1 MFRFGLILLF
11 VFTSNF
17 AHENQSPANRINSE
31 LAERLEVDIRDGQ
44 LHEFSLIEAA
54 FIVSGATTGESLNE
68 SLRWYEALIRDIEDK
83 NIMVLMDQKAS
94 AERLFFFLHST
105 WLKTYQKEATTLL
118 DIQQKRNY
126 NCVSATVLYNL
137 TCEKLGLQTMGFE
150 TPTHVYTIFTN
161 FGEYVMV
168 ENTTSMGFN
177 IIKNLKNYSKYLA
190 QYYPNKTVF
199 QIGLDRLFA
208 YENSKGREIN
218 NTELIGLICYNQAY
232 FAAEQ
237 QNYAKAYN
245 FVLLAQQFNSD
256 SRSNREFEVNL
267 YYKWGKSL
275 FDQQKFY
282 DAFEVF
288 ADAIYRYQDNS
299 DFRKN
304 CILACRQTLHQNL
317 LNQDWTKTVQCI
329 EEINE
334 LEILSED
341 DFDFQVSILNHWM
354 VYFQRRNE
362 RQHIQRIQKMFE
374 RIEELKNQS
383 K

>member
-1 MFRFGLILLF
+1 MSRYGLILLI
-11 VFTSNF
+11 VFSSISAF
-17 AHENQSPANRINSE
+17 ENKARVNDVQSE
-31 LAERLEVDIRDGQ
+31 LQQRLEADINDGR

-54 FIVSGATTGESLNE
+54 FIVSGATTQKRLDQ
-68 SLRWYEALIRDIEDK
+68 SLRWYDELIRDIEEK
-83 NIMVLMDQKAS
+83 NIVVLMDQKAS

-118 DIQQKRNY
+118 DIQQKKNY

-137 TCEKLGLQTMGFE
+137 TGEKLGLQTMGFE
-150 TPTHVYTIFTN
+150 TPSHVYTIFTN

-177 IIKNLKNYSKYLA
+177 IIKNLRNYSKYLA
-190 QYYPNKTVF
+190 QYYPNKLVY
-199 QIGLDRLFA
+199 QIGLERLYA

-245 FVLLAQQFNSD
+245 FVLLAQQFNWD

-267 YYKWGKSL
+267 YYQWGKSL

-282 DAFEVF
+282 EAFEVF
-288 ADAIYRYQDNS
+288 ADAIYRYEDNP
-299 DFRKN
+299 DFRNN
-304 CILACRQTLHQNL
+304 CILASRHTLMQSL
-317 LNQDWTKTVQCI
+317 MNQDWERTVQCI
-329 EEINE
+329 EEINA
-334 LEILSED
+334 LNILTGE
-341 DFDFQVSILNHWM
+341 DFDFQKATLNRWM
-354 VYFQRRNE
+354 HYFQYQNNT
-362 RQHIQRIQKMFE
+362 QSVQRIEQMLE
-374 RIEELKNQS
+374 QIEKLKNQS
-383 K
+383 R